1 MSRPIEKIDI
11 KSIKD
16 PSFLKTMDYASLRV
30 LCNDLRAE
38 VLNATSNYGGHLSP
52 NLGVVELTVALHR
65 VFDFPKDKLI
75 FDVGHQCYIHKL
87 LTGRSLD
94 HLNEAGYSAGFQK
107 MAESEYDPYEAGH
120 SSTSISAAE
129 AFATARDLKGEK
141 FDIVAVIGDS
151 SIVNGLAFEAL
162 NDLAARQ
169 RKVIIVLNDNDMSI
183 SQPTGALGKFF
194 RKISSGRAYNK
205 FKRGY
210 KRVFYRGTILKKFYN
225 FSYSVKNFFK
235 RKLVPVTMFDNMD
248 FTYMGPYDG
257 HNLKVLE
264 RNLKR
269 AKNAN
274 KPVVF
279 HVRTIKGK
287 GYGPAEND
295 TTGYW
300 HGVTPFNISDGSPKK
315 QHPGFISWSHYF
327 ANLTFDYLKNNENLF
342 LITPATLKGSGLDEC
357 FKSFPDRCMDVG
369 IAEEH
374 AATFSGAIA
383 LQGFH
388 PVLSIYSTFLQ
399 RAYDEISHD
408 CARMKIDMTILV
420 DRAGMVGKNGD
431 THQGIYDA
439 AYLKSIP
446 GVTLAMP
453 STKSIAHTLYEQSL
467 GHHGVF
473 AIRYSRE
480 MVAEDEADP
489 IVPLEFGRFL
499 KLREGSGK
507 TALLA
512 VGQLGRKLAAMVD
525 ENGLDV
531 DVIDPVYLVPVL
543 REEAEKLLG
552 YETVFVYD
560 PYSTIEGFAREL
572 SGILMEL
579 GYKGKVVLKAIGN
592 DFVPQDSLQNQLG
605 MFDLAP
611 EAVFEALKE
620 VA

>member
-1 MSRPIEKIDI
+1 MALYSRKLMLSHIGFLADGAGTLS
-11 KSIKD
+11 KS
-16 PSFLKTMDYASLRV
+16 SYL
-30 LCNDLRAE
+30 LCE
-38 VLNATSNYGGHLSP
+38 VT
-52 NLGVVELTVALHR
+52 GVALADGKTVATL
-65 VFDFPKDKLI
+65 KYSLYGSSSKS
-75 FDVGHQCYIHKL
+75 
-87 LTGRSLD
+87 RSVTA
-94 HLNEAGYSAGFQK
+94 EIYAAG
-107 MAESEYDPYEAGH
+107 
-120 SSTSISAAE
+120 TSISK
-129 AFATARDLKGEK
+129 TVTIGTSMKCLLTLTGTKTGYD
-141 FDIVAVIGDS
+141 DISDYANAS
-151 SIVNGLAFEAL
+151 
-162 NDLAARQ
+162 
-169 RKVIIVLNDNDMSI
+169 
-183 SQPTGALGKFF
+183 
-194 RKISSGRAYNK
+194 
-205 FKRGY
+205 
-210 KRVFYRGTILKKFYN
+210 

-357 FKSFPDRCMDVG
+357 FKSFPNRCMDVG

-499 KLREGSGK
+499 KLRDGSGK

-543 REEAEKLLG
+543 REEAEKLLD

-605 MFDLAP
+605 MFDLTP